1 MRNAAAKAVWP
12 LCETP
17 PRATSMAPVGVSRT
31 ENTAISA
38 RHGLTVYPTISV
50 TLPPS
55 TWRRNRQCLH
65 NHDKATLSKPDRLAL
80 IDAKT
85 GPRHVLLGGAARTL
99 LASVADSPFGEWV
112 FQGESG
118 DEPLTDGALYWF

>member
-1 MRNAAAKAVWP
+1 
-12 LCETP
+12 
-17 PRATSMAPVGVSRT
+17 MAPVGVSRT

-118 DEPLTDGALYWF
+118 DETVDRCGSLLVLNQGARHGRDHGGREAP